1 MINIII
7 RMIKIFKKTKIIR
20 AKIIEII
27 SIIKVSF
34 FDDLYTFSFG
44 MESIIL
50 FSVSFKIN

>member
-34 FDDLYTFSFG
+34 SDDLYTFSFG